1 MLRHSIILIL
11 VSNSLFASAITP
23 PPNNAMA
30 LSLGGASATSTNTF
44 ALENN
49 IGALAFAKN
58 QLAINMQNR
67 FGLAE
72 YSTLMLAG
80 NYNLNH
86 SVVGVSYCNASF
98 ANLNTQKV
106 QVGFSRQLS
115 EDLALGVGLNYYRF
129 SSNHNYYKNA
139 NVFTFNAGLYYK
151 INKLLNAGFSI
162 SNPERP
168 LLIRETN
175 ERLPALFRFGADYLI
190 SDKVTIY
197 ADALQ
202 VSEENLQFNGGVEVE
217 VQQLKIRGGF
227 TTNQSLALGLGY
239 TSKKFFV
246 DFATQ
251 YHNQLGMSPSLN
263 LGYAF

>member
-1 MLRHSIILIL
+1 MLRHSIILTLIFAAQL
-11 VSNSLFASAITP
+11 VKAITP
-23 PPNNAMA
+23 PPNNAVG
-30 LSLGGASATSTNTF
+30 LSLGGACATSTNAF

-49 IGALAFAKN
+49 IAALVFAKN
-58 QLAINMQNR
+58 QVAINMQNR

-80 NYNLNH
+80 NYKVNDGVIGLSYFNSSLGNLT
-86 SVVGVSYCNASF
+86 
-98 ANLNTQKV
+98 TQKA

-129 SSNHNYYKNA
+129 SSNNSYYKNA
-139 NVFTFNAGLYYK
+139 NAFTFNAGLYYK
-151 INKLLNAGFSI
+151 VNKLLNAGFSI

-175 ERLPALFRFGADYLI
+175 ERLPAVFRFGADYLI

-202 VSEENLQFNGGVEVE
+202 VTAENLQFNSGVEVE

-227 TTNQSLALGLGY
+227 STNQALGFGIGY
-239 TSKKFFV
+239 TSKKFSV